1 MITKVVMPQMSLTMQ
16 FGTVTEW
23 VKLPGDYVKEGE
35 TICTIEG
42 DKAILDVEA
51 PVSGILKKIVAKQG
65 EEFPVKE
72 VMAYIGDPGDV
83 VELEPELD
91 PKSIANEADKVS
103 KSVPAT
109 RDTSTSQEGRLNASP
124 VAKRLAQ
131 EKGID
136 LSKVPGSGPDGRIS
150 KEDLLAYMESG
161 ANQLAAGSAGG
172 RELTGIRKTAAER
185 MSQSNR
191 EIPHFHLSISC
202 DITEANKL
210 RKEFNSKK
218 LVKSHISLTDL
229 IIWSVSRQ
237 LQKHPALNSSF
248 KDNRVIQHG
257 DVNIGL
263 AVDTPNGLLV
273 VVIKNAPGK
282 SMVAIAEDRQALT
295 QRALEGKQTV
305 DDLSGAMFSLTN
317 LGMFGIETFD
327 PIISPGQVAILSL
340 GQLKKAFELDENN
353 AVRPFDQIT
362 MTLGCDHRAVDGVA
376 GAKFLADVKESLSQP
391 SNMFD

>member
-1 MITKVVMPQMSLTMQ
+1 
-16 FGTVTEW
+16 
-23 VKLPGDYVKEGE
+23 
-35 TICTIEG
+35 
-42 DKAILDVEA
+42 
-51 PVSGILKKIVAKQG
+51 
-65 EEFPVKE
+65 
-72 VMAYIGDPGDV
+72 
-83 VELEPELD
+83 
-91 PKSIANEADKVS
+91 
-103 KSVPAT
+103 
-109 RDTSTSQEGRLNASP
+109 
-124 VAKRLAQ
+124 
-131 EKGID
+131 
-136 LSKVPGSGPDGRIS
+136 
-150 KEDLLAYMESG
+150 MESG